1 MTHPIYQSPK
11 DGREL
16 ADVQQKVEKLGLGV
30 LEDSVGLKRYY
41 RLIFLTLI
49 LITHFIQKIYANI
62 AKFKSFLKILYS

>member
-30 LEDSVGLKRYY
+30 LEVH
-41 RLIFLTLI
+41 LTVTNRDVLW
-49 LITHFIQKIYANI
+49 LC
-62 AKFKSFLKILYS
+62 